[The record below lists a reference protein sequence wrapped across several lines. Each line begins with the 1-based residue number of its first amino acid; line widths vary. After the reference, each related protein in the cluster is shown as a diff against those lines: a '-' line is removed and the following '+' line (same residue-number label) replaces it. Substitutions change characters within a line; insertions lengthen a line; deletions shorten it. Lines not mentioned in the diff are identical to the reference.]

1 MGLTVTEKILAAHAG
16 AAAVR
21 PGEIIDCRVD
31 FVFANDIT
39 APLTIREFQRMGV
52 GRVFDPDRVAF
63 VLDHY
68 VPNKDI
74 PSANQAKIT
83 REFVRAHG
91 LPHFYDIGRA
101 GIAHVLLA
109 EEGFVGPGDVFIGA
123 DSHTCNHGALGA
135 FATGVGSSDLA
146 AAMAMGRLWLRVPET
161 VRYVFTGRPR
171 PWVTGKDLVL
181 SIIGTIGVDGAR
193 YGAME
198 FTGETLAHLTMD
210 ERFSITNMAIEAGA
224 KNGIMEPDERTL
236 AWITPRA
243 RRPFRVVRS
252 DPDAVYA
259 DVRTID
265 AAALEPVVSAPSSPG
280 NVVPVREAAGVRV
293 DQCFIG
299 TCTNGRIEDL
309 RTAATILAGRTVH
322 RDTRLLVIPATPAI
336 YRQAMDEGLIRIF
349 LDAGAAVSTST
360 CGPCIGG
367 HMGVLAEG
375 EVCVS
380 TSSRNFVGRMGHK
393 TSRVYLSNAAVAA
406 ATAITGKLT
415 HPSDVVGEA
424 VGARAS

>member
-1 MGLTVTEKILAAHAG
+1 MSMTMTEKILAAHAG
-16 AAAVR
+16 AASVR
-21 PGEIIDCRVD
+21 PGEIVDCRVD

-39 APLTIREFQRMGV
+39 APLAIQEFQKMG
-52 GRVFDPDRVAF
+52 GNSVFDPDRVAF

-74 PSANQAKIT
+74 PSANQAKST
-83 REFVRAHG
+83 RDFVRAHG
-91 LPHFYDIGRA
+91 LPYFYDIGRA

-146 AAMAMGRLWLRVPET
+146 AALVTGRLWLRVPET
-161 VRYVFTGRPR
+161 VRYVLTGRPR

-181 SIIGTIGVDGAR
+181 VIIGTIGVDGAR

-198 FTGETLAHLTMD
+198 FAGETLSYLTMD
-210 ERFSITNMAIEAGA
+210 ERFSITNMAVEAGA
-224 KNGIMEPDERTL
+224 KNGIMEPDARTL
-236 AWITPRA
+236 EWVTPRA
-243 RRPFRVVRS
+243 RRSFTVVRP
-252 DPDAVYA
+252 DPDAAYA
-259 DVRTID
+259 DVKTIEVNR
-265 AAALEPVVSAPSSPG
+265 LEPVVAAPSSPG
-280 NVVPVREAAGVRV
+280 NVVSVRDATGVRV

-299 TCTNGRIEDL
+299 TCTNGRLEDL
-309 RTAATILAGRTVH
+309 RIAARVLAGRRVH
-322 RDTRLLVIPATPAI
+322 RDTRLLIIPATPAI
-336 YRQAMDEGLIRIF
+336 YRQALEEGLIQIF

-367 HMGVLAEG
+367 HMGVLGEG

-406 ATAITGKLT
+406 ATAVTGTLT
-415 HPSDVVGEA
+415 HPADVAGELVPA
-424 VGARAS
+424 

>member
-1 MGLTVTEKILAAHAG
+1 MSMTITEKILAAHAG
-16 AAAVR
+16 VPSVA

-39 APLTIREFQRMGV
+39 APLAIREFEKMGV
-52 GRVFDPDRVAF
+52 SSVFDPDRVAF

-74 PSANQAKIT
+74 ASAQQCKIT

-109 EEGFVGPGDVFIGA
+109 EEGFVGPGDVFVGA

-161 VRYVFTGRPR
+161 VRYEFSGRLR

-181 SIIGTIGVDGAR
+181 AIIGKIGVDGAR

-198 FTGETLAHLTMD
+198 FTGETLDDLTMD

-224 KNGIMEPDERTL
+224 KNGIMEPDEQTLQWVVPRLRRTF
-236 AWITPRA
+236 TV
-243 RRPFRVVRS
+243 FRS
-252 DPDAVYA
+252 DPDARFA
-259 DVRTID
+259 DVQTID
-265 AAALEPVVSAPSSPG
+265 VGGLDPMVATPSSPG
-280 NVVPVREAAGVRV
+280 NVVPVREAAGVKV

-309 RTAATILAGRTVH
+309 RMAARVLAGRKVH

-336 YRQAMDEGLIRIF
+336 YRQALQEGLIQLF
-349 LDAGAAVSTST
+349 LDAGAAISTST

-380 TSSRNFVGRMGHK
+380 TSSRNFVGRMGHRE
-393 TSRVYLSNAAVAA
+393 SQVYLANAGVAA
-406 ATAITGKLT
+406 ASAVLGRLA
-415 HPSDVVGEA
+415 HPADVVGDLVPA
-424 VGARAS
+424 

>member
-1 MGLTVTEKILAAHAG
+1 MSMTVTEKILAAHAG
-16 AAAVR
+16 VPQVR
-21 PGEIIDCRVD
+21 PGEIVDCRVD

-39 APLTIREFQRMGV
+39 APLTIREFEKMGV
-52 GRVFDPDRVAF
+52 ERVFDPDRVAF

-74 PSANQAKIT
+74 ASAQQCKIT
-83 REFVRAHG
+83 RDFVRAHG

-109 EEGFVGPGDVFIGA
+109 EEGFVGPGDVFVGA

-146 AAMAMGRLWLRVPET
+146 AAMALGRLWLRVPET
-161 VRYVFTGRPR
+161 VRYVFRGRLR

-181 SIIGTIGVDGAR
+181 AVIGQIGVDGAR

-198 FTGETLAHLTMD
+198 FTGETLRDLTMD
-210 ERFSITNMAIEAGA
+210 ERFSITNMAVEAGA

-236 AWITPRA
+236 EWITPRA
-243 RRPFRVVRS
+243 RRPFAVYRS
-252 DPDAVYA
+252 DPDAPVA

-265 AAALEPVVSAPSSPG
+265 AGALDPVVAAPSSPG
-280 NVVPVREAAGVRV
+280 HVVPVREAAGVKV

-309 RTAATILAGRTVH
+309 RMAARVLAGRTVH
-322 RDTRLLVIPATPAI
+322 RETRLLVIPATPAI
-336 YRQAMDEGLIRIF
+336 YRQALAEGLIQVF

-380 TSSRNFVGRMGHK
+380 TSSRNFVGRMGHR
-393 TSRVYLSNAAVAA
+393 TSQVYLANAGVAA
-406 ATAITGKLT
+406 ASAVLGRLA
-415 HPSDVVGEA
+415 HPAEVAGDLVPA
-424 VGARAS
+424 

>member
-1 MGLTVTEKILAAHAG
+1 MTITEKILAAHAG
-16 AAAVR
+16 VASVA

-39 APLTIREFQRMGV
+39 APLAIREFEKMGV
-52 GRVFDPDRVAF
+52 SGVFDPDRVAF

-74 PSANQAKIT
+74 ASAQQCKIT

-109 EEGFVGPGDVFIGA
+109 EEGFVGPGDVFVGA

-135 FATGVGSSDLA
+135 FATGVGSSDMA
-146 AAMAMGRLWLRVPET
+146 ATMAMGRLWLRVPET
-161 VRYVFTGRPR
+161 VRYEFSGRLR

-181 SIIGTIGVDGAR
+181 AIIGKIGVDGAR

-198 FTGETLAHLTMD
+198 FAGETLDDLTMD
-210 ERFSITNMAIEAGA
+210 ERFSITNMAVEAGA

-236 AWITPRA
+236 QWVVPRL
-243 RRPFRVVRS
+243 RRTFTVYRS
-252 DPDAVYA
+252 DPDARFA
-259 DVRTID
+259 DVQTVD
-265 AAALEPVVSAPSSPG
+265 VGGLDPVVAAPASPG
-280 NVVPVREAAGVRV
+280 NVVPVREVAGVKV

-309 RTAATILAGRTVH
+309 RMAARVLAGRKVH

-336 YRQAMDEGLIRIF
+336 YRQALQEGLIQLF
-349 LDAGAAVSTST
+349 LDAGAAISTST

-380 TSSRNFVGRMGHK
+380 TSSRNFIGRMGHRE
-393 TSRVYLSNAAVAA
+393 SQVYLANAGVAA
-406 ATAITGKLT
+406 ASAVLGRLA
-415 HPSDVVGEA
+415 HPADVVGELVPA
-424 VGARAS
+424 

>member
-1 MGLTVTEKILAAHAG
+1 MSMTITEKILAAHAG
-16 AAAVR
+16 AASVA
-21 PGEIIDCRVD
+21 PGDIIDCRVD

-39 APLTIREFQRMGV
+39 APLAIREFEKMGV
-52 GRVFDPDRVAF
+52 GSVFDPDRVAF
-63 VLDHY
+63 VFDHY

-74 PSANQAKIT
+74 ASAQQCKTT
-83 REFVRAHG
+83 REFVRTHG

-109 EEGFVGPGDVFIGA
+109 EEGFVGPGDVFVGA

-146 AAMAMGRLWLRVPET
+146 AAMAMGQLWLRVPET
-161 VRYVFTGRPR
+161 VRYEFSGRLR

-181 SIIGTIGVDGAR
+181 AIIGKIGVDGAR

-198 FTGETLAHLTMD
+198 FAGETLDDLTMD
-210 ERFSITNMAIEAGA
+210 ERFSITNMAVEAGA
-224 KNGIMEPDERTL
+224 KNGIMEPDDRTL
-236 AWITPRA
+236 QWVVPRL
-243 RRPFRVVRS
+243 RRAFTVFRS
-252 DPDAVYA
+252 DPDARFA
-259 DVRTID
+259 DVQTID
-265 AAALEPVVSAPSSPG
+265 AGALDPVVAAPASPG
-280 NVVPVREAAGVRV
+280 NVVPVREAARVKV

-309 RTAATILAGRTVH
+309 RMAARVLAGRKVH

-336 YRQAMDEGLIRIF
+336 YRQALAEGLIQLF
-349 LDAGAAVSTST
+349 LDAGAAISTST

-380 TSSRNFVGRMGHK
+380 TSSRNFVGRMGHRE
-393 TSRVYLSNAAVAA
+393 SQVYLANAGVAA
-406 ATAITGKLT
+406 ASAVLGRLA
-415 HPSDVVGEA
+415 HPADVAGELVPA
-424 VGARAS
+424 

>member
-16 AAAVR
+16 VRSVR

-39 APLTIREFQRMGV
+39 APLTIREFEKMGT

-74 PSANQAKIT
+74 ASANQCKVT

-109 EEGFVGPGDVFIGA
+109 EEGFVGPGDVFLGA

-146 AAMAMGRLWLRVPET
+146 AAMALGRLWLRVPET

-181 SIIGTIGVDGAR
+181 SVIGAIGVDGAR

-210 ERFSITNMAIEAGA
+210 ERFSITNMAVEAGA

-236 AWITPRA
+236 EWVAPRA
-243 RRPFRVVRS
+243 RRPFTVVRS
-252 DPDAVYA
+252 DPDAAYA

-265 AAALEPVVSAPSSPG
+265 AAALDPVVSAPASPG

-309 RTAATILAGRTVH
+309 RAAARILAGRKVH

-336 YRQAMDEGLIRIF
+336 YRQALDEGLIQLF
-349 LDAGAAVSTST
+349 VDAGAVVSTST

-393 TSRVYLSNAAVAA
+393 TSQVYLSNAAVAA
-406 ATAITGKLT
+406 ATAVAGKLT
-415 HPSDVVGEA
+415 HPSDVVGEL
-424 VGARAS
+424 VGAEAR

>member
-1 MGLTVTEKILAAHAG
+1 MSMTITEKILAAHAG
-16 AAAVR
+16 VASVA

-39 APLTIREFQRMGV
+39 APLAIREFEKMGV
-52 GRVFDPDRVAF
+52 SGVFDPDRVAF

-74 PSANQAKIT
+74 ASAQQCKIT

-109 EEGFVGPGDVFIGA
+109 EEGFVGPGDVFVGA

-161 VRYVFTGRPR
+161 VRYEFLGRLR
-171 PWVTGKDLVL
+171 PWVTGKDLIL
-181 SIIGTIGVDGAR
+181 AIIGKIGVDGAR

-198 FTGETLAHLTMD
+198 FAGETLDDLTMD
-210 ERFSITNMAIEAGA
+210 ERFSITNMAVEAGA

-236 AWITPRA
+236 AWVAPRL
-243 RRPFRVVRS
+243 RRTFTVYRS
-252 DPDAVYA
+252 DPDARFA
-259 DVRTID
+259 DMQTVD
-265 AAALEPVVSAPSSPG
+265 AGALDPVVAAPASPG
-280 NVVPVREAAGVRV
+280 NVVPVREAAGVKV

-309 RTAATILAGRTVH
+309 RMAARVLAGRKVH

-336 YRQAMDEGLIRIF
+336 YRQALQEGLIQIF
-349 LDAGAAVSTST
+349 LDAGAAISTST

-367 HMGVLAEG
+367 HMGVLADG

-380 TSSRNFVGRMGHK
+380 TSSRNFVGRMGHRE
-393 TSRVYLSNAAVAA
+393 SQVYLANAGVAA
-406 ATAITGKLT
+406 ASAVLGRLA
-415 HPSDVVGEA
+415 HPADVVGELVPA
-424 VGARAS
+424 